1 MKVLL
6 VAVGRPGRLLAPA
19 IREYEARAARYW
31 PFEVVEVR
39 EEKARGTAEDV
50 RSAESERLL
59 AAVPDGVET
68 VAVTRTGKAW
78 SSTRLARY
86 LQDLAVQS
94 APGAAFLIGGALGLA
109 PDTIAHARHRL
120 SLSAFTLP
128 HDIARLHLAEQI
140 YRAGTITR
148 GEPYHKG
155 AE

>member
-1 MKVLL
+1 VKILL
-6 VAVGRPGRLLAPA
+6 LAVGRPGRLLAPA

-31 PFEVVEVR
+31 PFEVVEVK
-39 EEKARGTAEDV
+39 EEKAHGAAAAV
-50 RSAESERLL
+50 RAAESDRLL

-86 LQDLAVQS
+86 LQDLAIRS

-109 PDTIAHARHRL
+109 PDTIAGAGHRL

-128 HDIARLHLAEQI
+128 HDIARLNLAEQI

-155 AE
+155 AD